1 MARERHSCDHVR
13 FHTTQCGAAHVLESL
28 LYFVLGFLTSALIA
42 LMISPAIWNRAVV
55 LTRKRIEASVPL
67 TLNEIQADK
76 DQLRAE
82 FAMSTRRLEM
92 SVEELRDKAS
102 HQVIEINRK
111 RDELAKLAEESRE
124 RIQTI
129 SELELRAS
137 DLREQLRARE
147 EQLVLVTQ
155 RLDDTRA
162 KMEARALELETL
174 RTRLSQT
181 ETESDS
187 HRIEVV
193 AKQTVVDSLADRMED
208 AEQRE
213 RAARLELAALKEQ
226 HARALA
232 DIERERARNE
242 DLAQRAARLEALVSD
257 RENELRKRE
266 QALARMREAG
276 GGEDG
281 QLAELNRQLMREK
294 GRNVELETRLAQSN
308 LQMEA
313 LLNDASNDNVEKAM
327 ASMNMERSRL
337 ESDLASITAER
348 DELRRTMSNHQ
359 NRESRDW
366 ELERRE
372 NAILRERINDLAAQ
386 VTAMTAALE
395 GDNSPIGNI
404 LAKAP
409 RLEGPGR
416 NAVSEEKERPA
427 TLADRIRALQ
437 QTARQNKAG

>member
-1 MARERHSCDHVR
+1 MV
-13 FHTTQCGAAHVLESL
+13 
-28 LYFVLGFLTSALIA
+28 
-42 LMISPAIWNRAVV
+42 SPAIWNRAVV

-92 SVEELRDKAS
+92 SIEELRDKGS
-102 HQVIEINRK
+102 RQIIEINRK

-129 SELELRAS
+129 SELEARAA
-137 DLREQLRARE
+137 DLREQLRGRE
-147 EQLVLVTQ
+147 EQLVMTTQ

-162 KMEARALELETL
+162 KLDARALELESL
-174 RTRLSQT
+174 RARLSET
-181 ETESDS
+181 ETDADS

-193 AKQTVVDSLADRMED
+193 AKQTVVDSLADRMENI
-208 AEQRE
+208 EQRE
-213 RAARLELAALKEQ
+213 RAVRLELAALKEQ
-226 HARALA
+226 HSRALS
-232 DIERERARNE
+232 DLERERARNE
-242 DLAQRAARLEALVSD
+242 ELAQRTARLDALVSD
-257 RENELRKRE
+257 RESDLRNRE
-266 QALARMREAG
+266 QALARLREAG
-276 GGEDG
+276 GSEDG
-281 QLAELNRQLMREK
+281 QSAELMQQLLREK
-294 GRNVELETRLAQSN
+294 SRNVELESRLAQST

-348 DELRRTMSNHQ
+348 DELRATMGSQ
-359 NRESRDW
+359 MNRESRDW
-366 ELERRE
+366 EVERRE

-395 GDNSPIGNI
+395 GDNSPIGDI

-409 RLEGPGR
+409 RLTGPDGLDDPDG
-416 NAVSEEKERPA
+416 KERPA
-427 TLADRIRALQ
+427 TLAERIRALQ
-437 QTARQNKAG
+437 QSARQNRVG

>member
-1 MARERHSCDHVR
+1 M
-13 FHTTQCGAAHVLESL
+13 LEGI
-28 LYFVLGFLTSALIA
+28 LYFVLGFLSSALIA

-102 HQVIEINRK
+102 RQVIEINRK

-124 RIQTI
+124 RIRTI
-129 SELELRAS
+129 SELESRAS
-137 DLREQLRARE
+137 DLREQLRVRE
-147 EQLVLVTQ
+147 EQLANTTQ

-162 KMEARALELETL
+162 KLEARALELENL

-208 AEQRE
+208 VEQRE
-213 RAARLELAALKEQ
+213 RAMRIELAALKEQ
-226 HARALA
+226 HARALS
-232 DIERERARNE
+232 DLERERSRGE
-242 DLAQRAARLEALVSD
+242 EMAQRVARLDAQVSD
-257 RENELRKRE
+257 REEDLRRRE
-266 QALARMREAG
+266 QALARMREASG
-276 GGEDG
+276 NEDG
-281 QLAELNRQLMREK
+281 TSSELTQQLMREK
-294 GRNVELETRLAQSN
+294 TRNVELESRLAQST

-327 ASMNMERSRL
+327 ASMNLERNRL
-337 ESDLASITAER
+337 ESDLAAITAER
-348 DELRRTMSNHQ
+348 DRLRETMSGQMNQ
-359 NRESRDW
+359 ESRDW
-366 ELERRE
+366 EVERRE
-372 NAILRERINDLAAQ
+372 NAILRERLNDLAAQ

-395 GDNSPIGNI
+395 GGSSPINEI
-404 LAKAP
+404 LSAAP
-409 RLEGPGR
+409 SLDGR
-416 NAVSEEKERPA
+416 DTVAGLDEENRPA

-437 QTARQNKAG
+437 QTARQNKAR

>member
-1 MARERHSCDHVR
+1 M
-13 FHTTQCGAAHVLESL
+13 LEGL
-28 LYFVLGFLTSALIA
+28 LYFVLGFLSSALIA
-42 LMISPAIWNRAVV
+42 LMVSPAIWNRAVV

-92 SVEELRDKAS
+92 SIEELRDKGS
-102 HQVIEINRK
+102 RQIIEINRK
-111 RDELAKLAEESRE
+111 RDELAKLAEESRQ

-129 SELELRAS
+129 SELEERAA
-137 DLREQLRARE
+137 DLREQLRGRE
-147 EQLVLVTQ
+147 EQLAMTTQ

-162 KMEARALELETL
+162 KLDARALELETL
-174 RTRLSQT
+174 RARLSET
-181 ETESDS
+181 ETDADS

-208 AEQRE
+208 IEQRE
-213 RAARLELAALKEQ
+213 RAVRLELAALKEQ
-226 HARALA
+226 HARALS
-232 DIERERARNE
+232 DLERERARNDE
-242 DLAQRAARLEALVSD
+242 LAQRTARLDALVSD
-257 RENELRKRE
+257 RESDLRDRE
-266 QALARMREAG
+266 QALARLREAG
-276 GGEDG
+276 GSEDG
-281 QLAELNRQLMREK
+281 QVSELMQQLLREK
-294 GRNVELETRLAQSN
+294 SRNVELESRLAQST

-348 DELRRTMSNHQ
+348 DELRRTMSSRM
-359 NRESRDW
+359 NRESSDW
-366 ELERRE
+366 EVERRE

-395 GDNSPIGNI
+395 GEKSPISDI
-404 LAKAP
+404 LSKTP
-409 RLEGPGR
+409 RLAGPDGHDDPDG
-416 NAVSEEKERPA
+416 KERPA
-427 TLADRIRALQ
+427 TLAERIRALQ
-437 QTARQNKAG
+437 QSARQNRVG

>member
-1 MARERHSCDHVR
+1 MAPQAGSCDHGSSQ
-13 FHTTQCGAAHVLESL
+13 TTKCGAAVVLEGL
-28 LYFVLGFLTSALIA
+28 LYFVLGFLSSALIA

-55 LTRKRIEASVPL
+55 LTKKRIEASVPL

-102 HQVIEINRK
+102 RQVIEINRK
-111 RDELAKLAEESRE
+111 RDELAKLAEEGRE
-124 RIQTI
+124 RIHTI
-129 SELELRAS
+129 SELEARAA

-147 EQLVLVTQ
+147 EQLELTTK

-162 KMEARALELETL
+162 KLEARALELENL
-174 RTRLSQT
+174 RARLSET
-181 ETESDS
+181 ETEADS
-187 HRIEVV
+187 RRIEIV
-193 AKQTVVDSLADRMED
+193 AKQTVVDSLSDKVED
-208 AEQRE
+208 VEQRE
-213 RAARLELAALKEQ
+213 RAVRIELAALKEQ
-226 HARALA
+226 HARAVTEL
-232 DIERERARNE
+232 DRERTRNE
-242 DLAQRAARLEALVSD
+242 ELAQRVARLDAQVSD
-257 RENELRKRE
+257 READLRKRE
-266 QALARMREAG
+266 QSLARLREAG
-276 GGEDG
+276 GAEDT
-281 QLAELNRQLMREK
+281 QLHELTEQLLREK
-294 GRNVELETRLAQSN
+294 SRNVELESRLAQST

-348 DELRRTMSNHQ
+348 DELRRTMSSQMNH
-359 NRESRDW
+359 ESRNW
-366 ELERRE
+366 EVERRE
-372 NAILRERINDLAAQ
+372 NAILRERLNDLAAQ

-395 GDNSPIGNI
+395 GKDSPINEI

-409 RLEGPGR
+409 RLDGSDGEPADKG
-416 NAVSEEKERPA
+416 ERAA

>member
-1 MARERHSCDHVR
+1 M
-13 FHTTQCGAAHVLESL
+13 
-28 LYFVLGFLTSALIA
+28 LYFVLGFLSSALIA
-42 LMISPAIWNRAVV
+42 LMVSPAIWNRAVV

-92 SVEELRDKAS
+92 SIEELRDKGS
-102 HQVIEINRK
+102 RQIIEINRK

-124 RIQTI
+124 RVQTI
-129 SELELRAS
+129 SELEARAA

-147 EQLVLVTQ
+147 EQLLMTTQ

-162 KMEARALELETL
+162 KLDARALELESL
-174 RTRLSQT
+174 RARLSET
-181 ETESDS
+181 ETDADS

-208 AEQRE
+208 IEQRE
-213 RAARLELAALKEQ
+213 RAVRLELAALKEQ
-226 HARALA
+226 HTRALS
-232 DIERERARNE
+232 DLERERARNE
-242 DLAQRAARLEALVSD
+242 ELAQRTARLDALVSD
-257 RENELRKRE
+257 RESDLRNRE
-266 QALARMREAG
+266 QALARLREAG
-276 GGEDG
+276 GSEDG
-281 QLAELNRQLMREK
+281 QVSELMQQLLREK
-294 GRNVELETRLAQSN
+294 SRNVELESRLAQST

-348 DELRRTMSNHQ
+348 DELRRTMSSRM
-359 NRESRDW
+359 NRESSDW
-366 ELERRE
+366 EVERRE

-395 GDNSPIGNI
+395 GEKSPIGDI

-409 RLEGPGR
+409 RLTGPDGQDDPDG
-416 NAVSEEKERPA
+416 KERPA
-427 TLADRIRALQ
+427 TLAERIRALQ
-437 QTARQNKAG
+437 QSARQNRVG

>member
-1 MARERHSCDHVR
+1 
-13 FHTTQCGAAHVLESL
+13 VLEGI
-28 LYFVLGFLTSALIA
+28 LYFVLGFLSSALIA

-102 HQVIEINRK
+102 RQVIEINRK

-124 RIQTI
+124 RIRTI
-129 SELELRAS
+129 SELESRAS
-137 DLREQLRARE
+137 DLREQLRVRE
-147 EQLVLVTQ
+147 EQLANTAQ

-162 KMEARALELETL
+162 KLEARALELESL

-208 AEQRE
+208 VEQRE
-213 RAARLELAALKEQ
+213 RAMRMELAALKEQ
-226 HARALA
+226 HARALS
-232 DIERERARNE
+232 DLERERSRGE
-242 DLAQRAARLEALVSD
+242 EMAQRVARLDAQVSD
-257 RENELRKRE
+257 REEDLRRRE
-266 QALARMREAG
+266 QALARMREASG
-276 GGEDG
+276 NEDG
-281 QLAELNRQLMREK
+281 ASSELTQQLMREK
-294 GRNVELETRLAQSN
+294 TRNVELESRLAQST

-327 ASMNMERSRL
+327 ASMNLERNRL
-337 ESDLASITAER
+337 ESDLAAITAER
-348 DELRRTMSNHQ
+348 DRLRESMSGQMNQ
-359 NRESRDW
+359 ESRDW
-366 ELERRE
+366 EVERRE
-372 NAILRERINDLAAQ
+372 NAILRERLNDLAAQ

-395 GDNSPIGNI
+395 GGSSPINDI
-404 LAKAP
+404 LANAP
-409 RLEGPGR
+409 SLDGR
-416 NAVSEEKERPA
+416 DTAAIVDEEPRPA

-437 QTARQNKAG
+437 QTARQNKAR